1 MPQPLTDAIN
11 ALTTYANTVTGA
23 SDTTLSDAVAT
34 LASGYGGGGIT
45 KTLTN
50 ILGNTTTLEAGYL
63 NNTGV
68 MQTQGSAPKEMTTD
82 YIDIEQYAGQDVYYF
97 LKCGGNLAPWI
108 GMLFYDSNKTSLG
121 NRIVPLEVN
130 SSGNHFNTKHN
141 GFENYGYGNGT
152 LAVSPSNTIPS
163 TAKYIR
169 ISFRTGGNG
178 LLCVVPTSEINPTDY
193 FGTRDITTLSFIN
206 AIVSN
211 GTV

>member
-1 MPQPLTDAIN
+1 MAQPLTDAIN

-34 LASGYGGGGIT
+34 LASGYGGGVT

-50 ILGNTTTLEAGYL
+50 ILGNTATLEAGFL

-68 MQTQGSAPKEMTTD
+68 MQTQQATAKEMTTD

-97 LKCGGNLAPWI
+97 LKCGGNVAPWI
-108 GMLFYDSNKTSLG
+108 GIVFYDSNKARLG
-121 NRIVPLEVN
+121 NRIIPLEVN
-130 SSGNHFNTKHN
+130 SSGNSFNSKN
-141 GFENYGYGNGT
+141 DGFEHYGNGNGT
-152 LAVSPSNTIPS
+152 LAVSQANTISS

-178 LLCVVPTSEINPTDY
+178 LLCVVPPSEINLSDY
-193 FGTRDITTLSFIN
+193 FETREISTLAFVN
-206 AIVSN
+206 AIESN